1 MLHAVIM
8 AGGSGSRLWPESRS
22 YCPKQLLAI
31 GSDYTLIQKSVL
43 RLLPLVPTE
52 RIYVATNP
60 RLGPALLGSINQL
73 AAPGGGDG
81 NGDGNGNGN
90 GDDGSKRGAF
100 RPLTDSSLILEPVA
114 RNTAACIGLAA
125 VRCLQEDPD
134 AVMAVMT
141 SDHLISPVENFA
153 ENVRFAAKLVE
164 ESPERLVIFGIRP
177 AYAAE
182 SFGYIQ
188 RGELAAETSDR
199 LPATADSQRAFH
211 VVQFKEK
218 PPRETAE
225 EYICTGHNFW
235 NSGMF
240 LWKARTILDR
250 LREYQ
255 PDLGAAF
262 DRIGE
267 SWNTPNRDSV
277 IDREFAAMRSVSI
290 DCAVME
296 RAPNV
301 LVVEANFDWDDVGSW
316 GALERLRPR
325 DENGNTIDAP
335 HCITIQTKGTIV
347 RNQDPS
353 HLIALVGV
361 QDLAVV
367 HTPDATLIINKRDE
381 EAVRKVV
388 QELKQ
393 SGLDVWI

>member
-1 MLHAVIM
+1 MLHAIIM

-31 GSDYTLIQKSVL
+31 GSEYTLIQQSVL
-43 RLLPLVPTE
+43 RLLPLVPE
-52 RIYVATNP
+52 GRIYVATNP
-60 RLGPALLGSINQL
+60 RLGPALLDSINQL
-73 AAPGGGDG
+73 AAPGGG
-81 NGDGNGNGN
+81 NG
-90 GDDGSKRGAF
+90 SQCGAF
-100 RPLTDSSLILEPVA
+100 RPFTDSSLILEPVA

-141 SDHLISPVENFA
+141 SDHLIGPIEKFV
-153 ENVRFAAKLVE
+153 ENVRFATKLVE
-164 ESPERLVIFGIRP
+164 ESPNRLVIFGIRP
-177 AYAAE
+177 AYASE

-188 RGELAAETSDR
+188 RGELAAESIGS
-199 LPATADSQRAFH
+199 LSATADSQRAFH

-225 EYICTGHNFW
+225 EYLRTGRFFW

-240 LWKARTILDR
+240 LWKAQTILDR
-250 LREYQ
+250 IREYQ

-262 DRIGE
+262 DRIAE
-267 SWNTPNRDSV
+267 SWNTSDRDSV
-277 IDREFAAMRSVSI
+277 IDREFSAMRSVSI

-316 GALERLRPR
+316 GALERLRPQN
-325 DENGNTIDAP
+325 ENGNTIDAP

-347 RNQDPS
+347 RNQDPN

-393 SGLDVWI
+393 NGLDVWI